1 MEAVGSW
8 RSANGLTEAGHSKRD
23 RDTPSV
29 QGRREAAT
37 IVPVPM
43 GLDSAGVARWVAQQ
57 RTACRGRLVT
67 LLDEGGTA
75 RDFDSTATR
84 TEFRYHSYLAG
95 VQCWP

>member
-1 MEAVGSW
+1 MISRFIIAIIAACAVGFSI
-8 RSANGLTEAGHSKRD
+8 GCHH
-23 RDTPSV
+23 
-29 QGRREAAT
+29 REAAT

-75 RDFDSTATR
+75 RNFDSTATR